1 MPVKPLKSPWWQDLS
16 ASAVVAGFV
25 AVLVGYTS
33 SVAIIFQATQA
44 LGATPAQTASWMW
57 ALGLAMGISCIGLS
71 LHYRLPVLTAWCT
84 PGAALLAATQ
94 GVSLAEATGA
104 FVVCAVLIT
113 VAGLS
118 GWFERVMDK
127 LPMAVAAAL
136 LAGVLTRFGLD
147 AVLSVRSSPGLVL
160 CMALAFLA
168 GRRWWP
174 RYAVPGVLVAGMVV
188 AAAQGRLA
196 LGGVHWAWATPVFV
210 MPRFTLASVVG
221 VALPLFIVTM
231 ASQNLPGVA
240 AQRAAGFNIPVS
252 PVTTATGLVTL
263 VLAPFGAFAISLAAI
278 TASICMSP
286 EAHADPAKRYTA
298 PVVAGIFYTLLGL
311 GGGAVVGLLAAF
323 PRELVAAVAGL
334 ALLGTIAGGLHQ
346 ALAEPRHRDAA
357 AMTFLVTLSGLQM
370 AGIGAAFWG
379 VVAGVATLAV
389 QNSAHPRSASGDPP
403 EGGTASGPAKPDP
416 RRPLGSALPT
426 RDGHIGSSKD

>member
-1 MPVKPLKSPWWQDLS
+1 MLKSAWWRDVS
-16 ASAVVAGFV
+16 VSAVVAGFV

-33 SVAIIFQATQA
+33 SVAIVFQATQA

-94 GVSLAEATGA
+94 GVSLPEATGA
-104 FVVCAVLIT
+104 FIVCALLIIA
-113 VAGLS
+113 AGLS

-147 AVLSVRSSPGLVL
+147 AVLAVRSAPALVL
-160 CMALAFLA
+160 LMTLAFLA

-174 RYAVPGVLVAGMVV
+174 RYAVPGVLLAGM
-188 AAAQGRLA
+188 ALAGLQGRLH
-196 LGGVHWAWATPVFV
+196 LGVVDWAWATPVFV
-210 MPRFTLASVVG
+210 MPQFTLASVVG

-240 AQRAAGFNIPVS
+240 AQRAAGYQIPVS

-263 VLAPFGAFAISLAAI
+263 LLAPFGAFSINLAAI
-278 TASICMSP
+278 TAAICMSP

-298 PVVAGIFYTLLGL
+298 PLMAGIFYTLLGL
-311 GGGAVVGLLAAF
+311 AGGAVVGLLAAF
-323 PRELVAAVAGL
+323 PKELVSALAGL
-334 ALLGTIAGGLHQ
+334 ALLGTIAGGLSA
-346 ALAEPRHRDAA
+346 ALKDERHRDAA
-357 AMTFLVTLSGLQM
+357 AMTFLVTLSGVSM

-379 VVAGVATLAV
+379 VVAGAATLAV
-389 QNSAHPRSASGDPP
+389 QNWRSS
-403 EGGTASGPAKPDP
+403 
-416 RRPLGSALPT
+416 R
-426 RDGHIGSSKD
+426 